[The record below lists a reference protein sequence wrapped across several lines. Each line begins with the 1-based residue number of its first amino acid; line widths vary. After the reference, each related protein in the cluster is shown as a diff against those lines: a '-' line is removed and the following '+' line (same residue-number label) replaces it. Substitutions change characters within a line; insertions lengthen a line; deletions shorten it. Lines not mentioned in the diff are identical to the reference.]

1 MLIQFSLQDLLI
13 FLLCALGITAGILL
27 VSTLFKVKKAASTL
41 RSLLEV
47 NTDSINKTIKTM
59 PGIFEN
65 MGQISSDVRYATE
78 EFKVSVPVILGDI
91 EGITNTAKGSTV
103 MIGDL
108 MTDIG
113 SGINETKAAFK
124 KNTPAVMGVFH
135 LIEEIAQIISSILSF
150 RK

>member
-1 MLIQFSLQDLLI
+1 MV
-13 FLLCALGITAGILL
+13 G
-27 VSTLFKVKKAASTL
+27 
-41 RSLLEV
+41 
-47 NTDSINKTIKTM
+47 
-59 PGIFEN
+59 
-65 MGQISSDVRYATE
+65 DV
-78 EFKVSVPVILGDI
+78 
-91 EGITNTAKGSTV
+91 
-103 MIGDL
+103 

>member
-27 VSTLFKVKKAASTL
+27 VSTLFKVKKAASAL

-78 EFKVSVPVILGDI
+78 EFKVSVPVILG
-91 EGITNTAKGSTV
+91 GYRRNHQYGK
-103 MIGDL
+103 
-108 MTDIG
+108 
-113 SGINETKAAFK
+113 
-124 KNTPAVMGVFH
+124 
-135 LIEEIAQIISSILSF
+135 
-150 RK
+150 RKHCNGR